1 MKAVDVLKQY
11 LSTIES
17 PDSIMSSF
25 YEVEHCSYRERSCW
39 VFLEEKAN
47 FPIGLHTTLV
57 ELTHL
62 YILMEIPGFVSL
74 N

>member
-1 MKAVDVLKQY
+1 MKVVDVLKQY

-25 YEVEHCSYRERSCW
+25 YEVEHCIRERG
-39 VFLEEKAN
+39 FFEKEKAN

-57 ELTHL
+57 QLTHL
-62 YILMEIPGFVSL
+62 YILMEIS
-74 N
+74 